1 MKLSEALRLGE
12 FALPA
17 THLKWF
23 RFDSNDKPCGA
34 CAVGRAC
41 YAAGFKPEAAVNQL
55 HQTMKDITALT
66 SFVSVTWPWTNRA
79 EYKYPANH
87 THNQST
93 LFNPILIAMSDL
105 YEADKWTMTQI
116 ADWIETIEPAEI
128 TTSNRVTTD
137 VQSGTIPEH
146 VTK

>member
-12 FALPA
+12 FALPP
-17 THLKWF
+17 TNLKWF
-23 RFDSNDKPCGA
+23 RFDNNDKPCGA

-41 YAAGFKPEAAVNQL
+41 YAAGFKPEVAEYRL
-55 HQTMKDITALT
+55 HQNMKDIMTLT
-66 SFVSVTWPWTNRA
+66 SFISATWPWTNRV
-79 EYKYPANH
+79 EYKYP
-87 THNQST
+87 TEYRHNQST

-105 YEADKWTMTQI
+105 YEADRWSMQQI

-128 TTSNRVTTD
+128 TTLNHVTTD
-137 VQSGTIPEH
+137 VQSAIIPEH